1 VSFTAGELIFI
12 NGTSIAAGASI
23 GALVTN
29 INASAG
35 PVGVTATRKGD
46 NILITGEHQEVTFRN
61 TAAGGVTTS
70 TAKYFG
76 ATIAGHTG
84 TDAVTLEITGR
95 IRLDSIGNSPI
106 QIELGDG
113 AAVAEHG
120 LLEANVGAAD
130 FEVNASSM
138 GSSGGTNLS
147 GLSVSSSSSATAAI
161 TTLDNAI
168 NSVDKMRGDLGA
180 LNNRLDYTVTNL
192 SNIVLNTQ
200 SARGQIEDANFADET
215 TNLIK
220 GQILAQ
226 AATSML
232 AQANQSK
239 QALLAL
245 LQ

>member
-1 VSFTAGELIFI
+1 LIFI

-84 TDAVTLEITGR
+84 TDAVTLEVTGR
-95 IRLDSIGNSPI
+95 IRLDSTSNQPI
-106 QIELGDG
+106 SIALGDDHT
-113 AAVAEHG
+113 VAEHG
-120 LLEANVGAAD
+120 LLQNNVGAAD
-130 FEVNASSM
+130 FEVNATSLGVSA
-138 GSSGGTNLS
+138 GSSVS
-147 GLSVSSSSSATAAI
+147 GLSVATSESASKAI
-161 TTLDNAI
+161 STLDNAI
-168 NSVDKMRGDLGA
+168 NTVDQIRGELGA

-200 SARGQIEDANFADET
+200 AARSQIEDANFASET
-215 TNLIK
+215 TNMIK
-220 GQILAQ
+220 NQILSQ

-232 AQANQSK
+232 AQANQS
-239 QALLAL
+239 QQGLLAL